1 MTNLHEASDVSA
13 TLSETDL
20 SIRRFRG
27 GSYEEA
33 LAEAESELGEH
44 IRVIGAD
51 RIRRGGLGGFFATDL
66 GVEVAVVPVASD
78 ERSTPKSIAW
88 GSDTE
93 RAVSDLD
100 WDELMRRVEAD
111 DHPDDQRRAARPDR
125 ALRDPASVG
134 LDHLLDE
141 AERSDR
147 SLSSWAREDDDFDL
161 PEFLRPAPSA
171 PEQVEPE
178 QRSRHSIID
187 GGDGGSRLLGDVL
200 AQPAVDTSPIIDVA
214 PVLPVPAVVE
224 SANAVDGDVFD
235 SISDYEP
242 VGSPL
247 PAPLLPVASV
257 PAMSSSTQTDAE
269 ADSAPDAKM
278 SEREASTVER
288 SVTAMPDP
296 LRRPTE
302 LATIAVGRLA
312 TRLAELP
319 SFSGGLQ
326 AGAYR
331 VNVAVTTPDGT
342 RIEMSTQ
349 VDGSGD

>member
-13 TLSETDL
+13 TLNETDL

-88 GSDTE
+88 GSETE
-93 RAVSDLD
+93 RAVSDVD

-111 DHPDDQRRAARPDR
+111 DHPDDQRRAGRLDQ

-147 SLSSWAREDDDFDL
+147 SLSSWARDNDDFDL

-171 PEQVEPE
+171 PQQLEPE

-200 AQPAVDTSPIIDVA
+200 AQPAVDTPPFIDVA
-214 PVLPVPAVVE
+214 PVLPGPAVVE

-257 PAMSSSTQTDAE
+257 PAMSSSTQTDAA
-269 ADSAPDAKM
+269 ADFAPDAKM

>member
-1 MTNLHEASDVSA
+1 M
-13 TLSETDL
+13 
-20 SIRRFRG
+20 
-27 GSYEEA
+27 
-33 LAEAESELGEH
+33 
-44 IRVIGAD
+44 
-51 RIRRGGLGGFFATDL
+51 
-66 GVEVAVVPVASD
+66 VPVASD
-78 ERSTPKSIAW
+78 ERSTPKSNAW
-88 GSDTE
+88 GSETE
-93 RAVSDLD
+93 REVSDLD

-111 DHPDDQRRAARPDR
+111 DHPDDQRRAARLDQ

-147 SLSSWAREDDDFDL
+147 SLSSWARDNDDFDL

-171 PEQVEPE
+171 PQQLEPE

-200 AQPAVDTSPIIDVA
+200 AQRAVDTSPFIDVA

-257 PAMSSSTQTDAE
+257 PAMSSRTQTDAA

-278 SEREASTVER
+278 SELEASTVER

-326 AGAYR
+326 AGTYR